1 MKMSRKKILIALAV
15 LVLAAGALCAVWLL
29 SSRPGNSDLKDITL
43 VVVDGAGSQT
53 TYGVET
59 HARTLGGAL
68 KDARKKNILTYT
80 EKSGMITEIQG
91 IAADWDGKKQ
101 WWCLT
106 QNGRMLETGV
116 ETTVIADG
124 DSYEFTLTV
133 G

>member
-1 MKMSRKKILIALAV
+1 
-15 LVLAAGALCAVWLL
+15 
-29 SSRPGNSDLKDITL
+29 
-43 VVVDGAGSQT
+43 
-53 TYGVET
+53 
-59 HARTLGGAL
+59 
-68 KDARKKNILTYT
+68 
-80 EKSGMITEIQG
+80 MITEIQG